1 MLMVRKEKAKNILI
15 KDENTN
21 LRQEIKDLKAN
32 IKLNKEIMTSL
43 YSTTESSKDSIFDK
57 LKEEN
62 ANLYN
67 SLDKISKERDL
78 LKQKVKY
85 KKNKYIFLDVSN

>member
-1 MLMVRKEKAKNILI
+1 ME
-15 KDENTN
+15 ENEN

-43 YSTTESSKDSIFDK
+43 YSTTESSKESIFDK

-62 ANLYN
+62 SNLYN

-85 KKNKYIFLDVSN
+85 KKK

>member
-1 MLMVRKEKAKNILI
+1 MI

-43 YSTTESSKDSIFDK
+43 YSTTESSK
-57 LKEEN
+57 
-62 ANLYN
+62 
-67 SLDKISKERDL
+67 ERDL
-78 LKQKVKY
+78 LKKKVK
-85 KKNKYIFLDVSN
+85 NKF

>member
-1 MLMVRKEKAKNILI
+1 MFKKVDNDKKIAI
-15 KDENTN
+15 KINFSYADKYKMIMEENEN
-21 LRQEIKDLKAN
+21 LRQEINDLKAN

-43 YSTTESSKDSIFDK
+43 YSTTESSKESIFDK

-62 ANLYN
+62 SNLYN

-78 LKQKVKY
+78 LKKKVK
-85 KKNKYIFLDVSN
+85 

>member
-1 MLMVRKEKAKNILI
+1 MI

-43 YSTTESSKDSIFDK
+43 YSTTESSKESIFDK

-62 ANLYN
+62 LNLYN
-67 SLDKISKERDL
+67 TLDIISKERDL
-78 LKQKVKY
+78 LKKKVK
-85 KKNKYIFLDVSN
+85 NKF

>member
-1 MLMVRKEKAKNILI
+1 MI
-15 KDENTN
+15 KDENNN

-43 YSTTESSKDSIFDK
+43 YSTTESSKESIFDK

-85 KKNKYIFLDVSN
+85 KKK

>member
-1 MLMVRKEKAKNILI
+1 MI

-32 IKLNKEIMTSL
+32 IKLNKERMTSL
-43 YSTTESSKDSIFDK
+43 YSTTESSKESIFDK

-62 ANLYN
+62 SNLYN
-67 SLDKISKERDL
+67 TLDIISKERDL
-78 LKQKVKY
+78 LKKKVK
-85 KKNKYIFLDVSN
+85 NKF